1 MLYELFHQHFNLLNY
16 ITFRTGLALA
26 TAVTILLMFG
36 RPVIDWMRVKQGR
49 GQPIRKLG
57 PETHLAKQGTPTM
70 GGAMILAAVTIGT
83 LLWADLKNQ
92 YVWIVMFVMIGF
104 GLVGFIDDYRKVK
117 KQKEDGLSSK
127 ARLIGEFIIAFIA
140 CYFIAKYQNAGHS
153 TPPDIG
159 YSVAVPFFKNVL
171 FNLGWFTLVFGMIV
185 IVGFGNAVNFTDGLD
200 GLAIMP
206 VMIASST
213 FGLIIYM
220 VGNFK
225 FAEYLQLHYI
235 EHLGEVTVIMGA
247 VLGAGLG
254 FLWWNAPPAQIF
266 MGDTGSLSLGGTL
279 GVVAVASKHEFV
291 LAIVGF
297 VFVMELLSVVAQV
310 TSFKLTGKR
319 VLLMAPL
326 HHHFEKLH
334 WKEPTIVIRFWIMA
348 TIFALIGLAT
358 LKLR

>member
-1 MLYELFHQHFNLLNY
+1 MLYELLHDKFNILNY

-26 TAVTILLMFG
+26 TAAFILLAFG
-36 RPVIDWMRVKQGR
+36 AHMIDFMRVKQGR

-57 PETHLAKQGTPTM
+57 PETHFAKQGTPTM
-70 GGAMILAAVTIGT
+70 GGAMILGAISLGV
-83 LLWADLKNQ
+83 LLWGDLKNHYLQ
-92 YVWIVMFVMIGF
+92 IVMFVMLGF
-104 GLVGFIDDYRKVK
+104 GLIGFIDDYRKVK
-117 KQKEDGLSSK
+117 KQHEDGLSSK
-127 ARLIGEFIIAFIA
+127 LRLIAEFTISFIA
-140 CYFIAKYQNAGHS
+140 CYFIAKLQSAGA
-153 TPPDIG
+153 PQQP
-159 YSVAVPFFKNVL
+159 
-171 FNLGWFTLVFGMIV
+171 NLGTSIAFPFLKDFLWSVGPLVYLFGMVV

-206 VMIASST
+206 VMIAAST
-213 FGLIIYM
+213 FGLIVYM

-225 FAEYLQLHYI
+225 FSYYLQLHHVRDVGELAVI
-235 EHLGEVTVIMGA
+235 LGG

-254 FLWWNAPPAQIF
+254 FLWWNAPPARIF

-279 GVVAVASKHEFV
+279 GVVAVAAKHEFV
-291 LAIVGF
+291 LALVGF

-348 TIFALIGLAT
+348 TIFALLGLAT

>member
-1 MLYELFHQHFNLLNY
+1 MLYELLHQKFNLLNY

-26 TAVTILLMFG
+26 TAVTILLVFG

-104 GLVGFIDDYRKVK
+104 GLIGFIDDYRKVK

-140 CYFIAKYQNAGHS
+140 CYFIAKYQNAGHG

-159 YSVAVPFFKNVL
+159 YSIAFPFFKNVL
-171 FNLGWFTLVFGMIV
+171 INMGWFTLVFGMIV

-220 VGNFK
+220 VGHFK

>member
-1 MLYELFHQHFNLLNY
+1 MLYELLHDKFNILNY

-26 TAVTILLMFG
+26 TAAAILLIFG
-36 RPVIDWMRVKQGR
+36 AHFIDFMRVKQGR

-57 PETHLAKQGTPTM
+57 PETHFAKQGTPTM
-70 GGAMILAAVTIGT
+70 GGAMILGAISIGV
-83 LLWADLKNQ
+83 LLWADLKNH
-92 YVWIVMFVMIGF
+92 YVWVVMGVMIGF
-104 GLVGFIDDYRKVK
+104 GIIGFIDDYRKVK
-117 KQKEDGLSSK
+117 KQHEDGLSSK
-127 ARLIGEFIIAFIA
+127 MRLLGEFIIAFIA
-140 CYFIAKYQNAGHS
+140 CFYIAKFQSSGLPNTNHLGESIAF
-153 TPPDIG
+153 
-159 YSVAVPFFKNVL
+159 PFFKDL
-171 FNLGWFTLVFGMIV
+171 LVYVGPWVILFGMIV
-185 IVGFGNAVNFTDGLD
+185 VVGFGNAVNFTDGLD

-213 FGLIIYM
+213 FGLIVYL
-220 VGNFK
+220 VGNAK
-225 FAEYLQLHYI
+225 FAEYLQLHHI
-235 EHLGEVTVIMGA
+235 KDVGEVAVIMGA
-247 VLGAGLG
+247 VLGSGLG

-279 GVVAVASKHEFV
+279 GVVAVAAKHEFV